1 MGKDIFRASIILWN
15 NALPDGAI
23 AIAYFSIPVMVTL
36 LLRRRPGF

>member
-23 AIAYFSIPVMVTL
+23 AIAYFASQSW
-36 LLRRRPGF
+36 